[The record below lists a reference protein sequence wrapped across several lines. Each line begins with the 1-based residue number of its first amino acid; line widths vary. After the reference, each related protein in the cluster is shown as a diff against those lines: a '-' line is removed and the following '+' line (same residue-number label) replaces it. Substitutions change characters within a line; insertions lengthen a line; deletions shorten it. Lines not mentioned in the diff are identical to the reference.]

1 MNCPNCQTINPD
13 VAKFCVNCGTSLAET
28 VRERGG
34 SRLDS
39 IAMLGEDKSTKS
51 QFNLD
56 RYLPQELVTKL
67 EAARSRNSMVG
78 ERRVIT
84 MLFCDVKGSTAAAEK
99 VDPEI
104 WTDIMNG
111 VFEFMIR
118 PIYKYEGLVPRL
130 MGDAILAFFGAP
142 ITHEDDPQRAVL
154 AGLEIQEGIKSYAE
168 EIRLKHSLEF
178 GLRVGINTG
187 LVVVGE
193 IGSDLRMEYTAIG
206 DAINLAARMEQTAQ
220 VGTIQI
226 SNETYKLVAP
236 FFEVESLGEVEV
248 KGKAAPVK
256 TYRVLGVKSTPG
268 HLRGLE
274 GLSSPL
280 VGRDAQLALL
290 NDRMKDLNQ
299 GVGSFVAVMGEAGLG
314 KSTLIA
320 ELKKSHDG
328 SSVQW
333 LRGDA
338 LSYARSISYF
348 PWRQIIRQSVDA
360 REDDSPAVVRHK
372 LGYVCECCT
381 LPGGDIPFLEA
392 MLAVESE
399 ESLQVVMG
407 FQGDA
412 LIQRM
417 VDATRGFLC
426 GLAVD
431 KPLVIMFDDLHWSD
445 EASLNL
451 LFSLADLTET
461 QPILFICMSRPDKTV
476 PSWDTIEKI
485 QQKIG
490 DKYSSIALEP
500 LRAEQ
505 TDMML
510 ANLLGMKGLPKNV
523 RDMIVERAD
532 GNPFFIEELIRSL
545 IETKQLMRENSHW
558 KAVGEDAKVSL
569 PNTLRGVLNA
579 RIDRLPELSKHV
591 LQDASVIGRVFDLQI
606 LKRLTNLNGGLD
618 SHIQYLN
625 EATLIEP
632 SRDEYMFR
640 HVLIQEAAYDSIL
653 IKNRVEL
660 HRQIGEAL
668 EELHANR
675 VEEFAPL
682 LAYHFY
688 TAQDSRSLKYDILA
702 GEKSARLYANAEAVT
717 HFSRAIEVAKRNGKE
732 NELITKL
739 HTQLGSV
746 LELSGRYEQA
756 LQNYDEMQ
764 VFGHEAGERS
774 IEMTALMAKATIYSI
789 FSQLHNSTLSEK
801 MLIEALEISREI
813 GDRITQAKL
822 NWNLMITFLFS
833 KRLDQALEYGEVA
846 LILARESDDKEQL
859 AFVLNDLCR
868 LYTCRGEFEKAHT
881 VIREARELWRSLDH
895 QVMLADS
902 FGSEAE
908 AYFNAGKYPQ
918 SLDCSEQGLQI
929 CEQIEN
935 LWGQSYDRMLMAFVC
950 FESGQLG
957 RGIQLAERSVQL
969 ADQAGLIASSISLR
983 AELALVYM
991 HCGESKK
998 AYSIIGQ
1005 ALQFA
1010 EAKQP
1015 AWRTFPQAVKVRMH
1029 LLEGD
1034 LQSAEQTAGSEPIQP
1049 TSIPYARYTIF
1060 VCLANI
1066 ELAVAKKD
1074 YANALMLIEELLNE
1088 VTPLTRVDVPDV
1100 LRWKG
1105 IALMG
1110 LGRNDEA
1117 LHVLTSACSLAKESD
1132 ANFNLWSALSSLA
1145 DVNSKLGNDKEA
1157 ATNKA
1162 EAQKVIRGIAE
1173 SLQELGLRDSFLNQR
1188 QVQYLMH

>member
-1 MNCPNCQTINPD
+1 MNCPNCQTANPD
-13 VAKFCVNCGTSLAET
+13 VAKFCMNCG
-28 VRERGG
+28 G
-34 SRLDS
+34 RLDS
-39 IAMLGEDKSTKS
+39 VVVGETTSTKS

-56 RYLPQELVTKL
+56 RYLPSELVTKL
-67 EAARSRNSMVG
+67 ESARSRNTMMG

-99 VDPEI
+99 VDPET
-104 WTDIMNG
+104 WTDIING
-111 VFEFMIR
+111 VFEYMIR
-118 PIYKYEGLVPRL
+118 PIYKYEGFVPRL

-154 AGLEIQEGIKSYAE
+154 AGLEIQDGIKSYAE
-168 EIRLKHSLEF
+168 KIRLKHGLEF

-226 SNETYKLVAP
+226 SDETYKLVAP
-236 FFEVESLGEVEV
+236 FFDVDSLGEVEV
-248 KGKAAPVK
+248 KGKSAPIK
-256 TYRVLGVKSTPG
+256 TFRVLGAKSTPG

-290 NDRMKDLNQ
+290 NDRMKDLVQ
-299 GVGSFVAVMGEAGLG
+299 GTGSVVAVMGEAGLG

-320 ELKKSHDG
+320 ELKKSHED
-328 SSVQW
+328 SNPQW

-360 REDDSPAVVRHK
+360 RDDDSPAEVRHK
-372 LGYVCECCT
+372 LSYVCECCT

-399 ESLQVVMG
+399 ASLQIVMG
-407 FQGDA
+407 YQGDA

-417 VDATRGFLC
+417 VEATRGFLC
-426 GLAVD
+426 GLAVE
-431 KPLVIMFDDLHWSD
+431 KPLVIVFDDLHWAD

-451 LFSLADLTET
+451 LLSLADLTET
-461 QPILFICMSRPDKTV
+461 QPILFICMSRPDKIV
-476 PSWDTIEKI
+476 PSWDAINKI
-485 QQKIG
+485 QQKVG
-490 DKYSSIALEP
+490 AKFSSIALEP

-505 TDMML
+505 TDVML
-510 ANLLGMKGLPKNV
+510 SNLLGIKDLPKNV

-545 IETKQLMRENSHW
+545 IETKQIVRESSHW
-558 KAVGEDAKVSL
+558 KAMSETANVSL
-569 PNTLRGVLNA
+569 PNTLRGVLSA
-579 RIDRLPELSKHV
+579 RIDRLPELSRHV
-591 LQDASVIGRVFDLQI
+591 LQDASVIGRTFDLQI
-606 LKRLTNLNGGLD
+606 LKRLTDLNGGLD
-618 SHIQYLN
+618 SHIQYLK

-632 SRDEYMFR
+632 ARDEYIFR

-653 IKNRVEL
+653 IKTRAEL

-668 EELHANR
+668 EELHAER
-675 VEEFAPL
+675 IEEFAPL

-688 TAQDSRSLKYDILA
+688 TSQDVRSLKYDILA
-702 GEKSARLYANAEAVT
+702 GEKSARLYANAEAAT
-717 HFSRAIEVAKRNGKE
+717 HFSRALEVVKRTHAE
-732 NELITKL
+732 SEQVTKL
-739 HTQLGSV
+739 YSQLGSV
-746 LELSGRYEQA
+746 LELSGRFEQA
-756 LQNYDEMQ
+756 LATYDDMKSFGLDSGIRSVEMK
-764 VFGHEAGERS
+764 
-774 IEMTALMAKATIYSI
+774 ALMAKATIYSI
-789 FSQLHNSTLSEK
+789 FSQLHDSAKSEQ
-801 MLIEALEISREI
+801 MLIEALGVSREI
-813 GDRITQAKL
+813 GDRVTQAKL

-846 LILARESDDKEQL
+846 LALARESDDREQL

-868 LYTCRGEFEKAHT
+868 LYTCRGEFEKAHA
-881 VIREARELWRSLDH
+881 VIHEARGLWRSLDH

-918 SLDCSEQGLQI
+918 SLECSEQGLQI
-929 CEQIEN
+929 CEKIEN
-935 LWGQSYDRMLMAFVC
+935 LWGQSYDRMLMAFVY

-957 RGIQLAERSVQL
+957 RGIQFAEQSIQQ

-983 AELALVYM
+983 AELALVYL

-998 AYSIIGQ
+998 AYSIIEQ

-1010 EAKQP
+1010 EEKQP

-1029 LLEGD
+1029 LLEDD
-1034 LQSAEQTAGSEPIQP
+1034 LESAEQTAGHEPIQP

-1074 YANALMLIEELLNE
+1074 YDNALTLIQELLDE
-1088 VTPLTRVDVPDV
+1088 VYPLTRVDVPDV

-1117 LHVLTSACSLAKESD
+1117 LHTLTSACALAKESD
-1132 ANFNLWSALSSLA
+1132 SNFNLWLALASLA
-1145 DVNSKLGNDKEA
+1145 DVNSILGNHKEA
-1157 ATNKA
+1157 NINKA
-1162 EAQKVIRGIAE
+1162 DAQKMIRGIAE
-1173 SLQELGLRDSFLNQR
+1173 SLHEVGLRDSFFDQPRIQN
-1188 QVQYLMH
+1188 LMN

>member
-1 MNCPNCQTINPD
+1 M
-13 VAKFCVNCGTSLAET
+13 
-28 VRERGG
+28 
-34 SRLDS
+34 DS
-39 IAMLGEDKSTKS
+39 AVTTGDSASTKS
-51 QFNLD
+51 LFSLD

-67 EAARSRNSMVG
+67 EAARSRNTMVG

-111 VFEFMIR
+111 VFEYMIR

-154 AGLEIQEGIKSYAE
+154 AALEIQVGIKTYAE
-168 EIRLKHSLEF
+168 EIRLKHGLEF

-206 DAINLAARMEQTAQ
+206 DAINLAARMEQTAA

-226 SNETYKLVAP
+226 SDETYKLVAP
-236 FFEVESLGEVEV
+236 FFEVEPLGEVEV
-248 KGKAAPVK
+248 KGKSAPIK
-256 TYRVLGVKSTPG
+256 TYRVLGVKATPG
-268 HLRGLE
+268 QLRGLE

-280 VGRDAQLALL
+280 VGRDAQLAEL
-290 NDRMKDLNQ
+290 NEKLENLRI
-299 GVGSFVAVMGEAGLG
+299 GTGSFVAVIGEAGLG

-320 ELKKSHDG
+320 ELKKLHEG

-348 PWRQIIRQSVDA
+348 PWRQVIRQSIGA
-360 REDDSPAVVRHK
+360 HEADSPAAVRGK
-372 LGYVCECCT
+372 LNYQCDCCA

-399 ESLQVVMG
+399 ESLQVVTG
-407 FQGDA
+407 FQGEA

-417 VDATRGFLC
+417 VEAVRGYLC
-426 GLAVD
+426 GLAAEN
-431 KPLVIMFDDLHWSD
+431 PLAIIFDDLHWAD

-451 LFSLADLTET
+451 LLNLADLVES
-461 QPILFICMSRPDKTV
+461 QPILFICMSRPDKAV
-476 PSWDTIEKI
+476 PSWDSINNI

-490 DKYSSIALEP
+490 GKYSSISLEP
-500 LRAEQ
+500 LLAEQ

-510 ANLLGMKGLPKNV
+510 ANLLGMKDLPKRV
-523 RDMIVERAD
+523 RDMIVERAG
-532 GNPFFIEELIRSL
+532 GNPFFIEELIRAL
-545 IETKQLMRENSHW
+545 IETKQIVRENSHW
-558 KAVGEDAKVSL
+558 KAVSETANVSL
-569 PNTLRGVLNA
+569 PNTLRGVLSA
-579 RIDRLPELSKHV
+579 RIDRLPELSRHV
-591 LQDASVIGRVFDLQI
+591 LQNASVIGRLFDLRV
-606 LKRLTNLNGGLD
+606 LKPLTSLNGQLD
-618 SHIQYLN
+618 SHIQYLK
-625 EATLIEP
+625 EASLIEP
-632 SRDEYMFR
+632 ARDEYMFR

-653 IKNRVEL
+653 IKNRAEL
-660 HRQIGEAL
+660 HRRIGETL
-668 EELHANR
+668 EELHANADR
-675 VEEFAPL
+675 IEEFAPV

-702 GEKSARLYANAEAVT
+702 GEKSARLYANAEAAT
-717 HFSRAIEVAKRNGKE
+717 HFRRAIEVAKRTHAE
-732 NELITKL
+732 SEQITRL
-739 HTQLGSV
+739 YTQLGSV
-746 LELSGRYEQA
+746 LELSGRFELALSTYE
-756 LQNYDEMQ
+756 EMRI
-764 VFGHEAGERS
+764 FGNAGGDRS
-774 IEMTALMAKATIYSI
+774 TEMKALMAKATIYSI
-789 FSQLHNSTLSEK
+789 FSQMHNSALSEK

-813 GDRITQAKL
+813 GDRATQAKL

-833 KRLDQALEYGEVA
+833 KRLDQALKYGEVA
-846 LILARESDDKEQL
+846 LVLARESDDREQL

-908 AYFNAGKYPQ
+908 AYFNEGKYEQ
-918 SLDCSEQGLQI
+918 ALECSQQGLQI
-929 CEQIEN
+929 CEKIDN
-935 LWGQSYDRMLMAFVC
+935 LWGQSYDRMLMAFAC
-950 FESGQLG
+950 FENGQLG
-957 RGIQLAERSVQL
+957 RGIQLAEQSVQL

-983 AELALVYM
+983 SELAFVYM
-991 HCGESKK
+991 VCGAPEK
-998 AYSIIGQ
+998 AYPLIEQ
-1005 ALQFA
+1005 ASQVA

-1015 AWRTFPQAVKVRMH
+1015 AWRAFPQAIKVRMH

-1034 LQSAEQTAGSEPIQP
+1034 LRSAEQTAGSEFIQP

-1066 ELAVAKKD
+1066 ELAVAKGEYDK
-1074 YANALMLIEELLNE
+1074 ALSLTQELLDE

-1110 LGRNDEA
+1110 LERFDEA
-1117 LHVLTSACSLAKESD
+1117 LHVLTEACSLAKETDS
-1132 ANFNLWSALSSLA
+1132 NLYLWLILSNLA
-1145 DVNSKLGNDKEA
+1145 DVQSKLGYQKEA
-1157 ATNKA
+1157 EDSLA
-1162 EAQKVIRGIAE
+1162 EARRIAEQVAE
-1173 SLQELGLRDSFLNQR
+1173 SLREVGLRDSFLNQPR
-1188 QVQYLMH
+1188 VKELMR